1 MLDFAAL
8 PNADPMLPRPFRVVR
23 VVRETSDTT
32 TLTFEPADGFA
43 TIAFGPAQMGMVGVP
58 GLGEVPISFS
68 SDPADPSQL
77 AMTIR
82 RAGAITSALVDLSPG
97 DSVSMRG
104 PYGTEWPM
112 EAAEGQHLL
121 VVAGGLGLAP
131 LRSAIVTALR
141 RSERYRSI
149 SLVYGRREVSEV
161 VFADDLAAWEAN
173 PAMSIH
179 LTLDRADPDWSG
191 PIGLV
196 TSRMDAALLDP
207 ASTTAMVCGPDVMM
221 HAVGAD
227 LTQRGV
233 DSGKI
238 WLTMERNMKCGI
250 GLCGHCQFGPLF
262 ICKDGPVVDWATAGP
277 FYLIAEV

>member
-8 PNADPMLPRPFRVVR
+8 PTDDPMLPRPFRVIR
-23 VVRETSDTT
+23 VHRETSDVT
-32 TLTFEPADGFA
+32 TLTFEPADGSP
-43 TIAFGPAQMGMVGVP
+43 TIAFGPAQMGMVGLP

-68 SDPADPSQL
+68 SDPADPAQL

-82 RAGAITSALVDLSPG
+82 RAGAITSALVDLSAG
-97 DSVSMRG
+97 ALVSMRG

-112 EAAEGQHLL
+112 EVAEGHHLI

-141 RSERYRSI
+141 RADRYRSI

-161 VFADDLAAWEAN
+161 IFADDFAAWEEN

-196 TSRMDAALLDP
+196 TSRLDAALLDP

-233 DSGKI
+233 DRGKI
-238 WLTMERNMKCGI
+238 WLTMERNMKCGV

-262 ICKDGPVVDWATAGP
+262 ICKDGPVLDWATAGP
-277 FYLIAEV
+277 LYLIAEV